1 MSTKLKKKSIAV
13 SGFIGPLIAAILVAV
28 IVGFTND
35 RFWNLGNLN
44 NLSLAVSITAL
55 MAIGSTL
62 VIFTG
67 GIDLSIGSMIALIT
81 MAMSTLIKF
90 EGWSVIAGLLFAVI
104 LGAILGAF
112 NGLFSAY
119 LKVPSFIATL
129 AGLSIFKGV
138 AFLFNNGSP
147 IFSISENF
155 EVFFYGKLFGII
167 PLPFIY
173 VAIFYIFFVLYMNYS
188 KLGREIYA
196 VGGNE
201 IAAKFSG
208 INVKKVKFITFV
220 IAGAMAGIASILMAS
235 RLNSGSPN
243 YGSGM
248 ELSAIAAA
256 VIGGASLLGG
266 RGDIINTLLGALII
280 IIVQNGL
287 NLNAVPTS
295 LQSITIGIII
305 LIAVLI
311 DMWKTGVAEL
321 FKKLFGK
328 KA

>member
-81 MAMSTLIKF
+81 MAMATLIKF
-90 EGWSVIAGLLFAVI
+90 EGWPVIAGLLFAVI

>member
-1 MSTKLKKKSIAV
+1 
-13 SGFIGPLIAAILVAV
+13 
-28 IVGFTND
+28 
-35 RFWNLGNLN
+35 
-44 NLSLAVSITAL
+44 
-55 MAIGSTL
+55 
-62 VIFTG
+62 
-67 GIDLSIGSMIALIT
+67 MIALIT
-81 MAMSTLIKF
+81 MAMATLIKF
-90 EGWSVIAGLLFAVI
+90 QEWPVMAGLLFAVI

-147 IFSISENF
+147 IFSIAGNF

-321 FKKLFGK
+321 FKKLFGR

>member
-1 MSTKLKKKSIAV
+1 MGTKLKKKGIRASV
-13 SGFIGPLIAAILVAV
+13 FIGPLIAAILVAV
-28 IVGFTND
+28 IVGFTTD
-35 RFWNLGNLN
+35 RFWNLGNLS

-90 EGWSVIAGLLFAVI
+90 EGWPVIAGLLFAVI

-119 LKVPSFIATL
+119 LKVPSFVATL
-129 AGLSIFKGV
+129 AGLSIFKGM
-138 AFLFNNGSP
+138 AYLFNNGSP
-147 IFSISENF
+147 IFSIAENF

-266 RGDIINTLLGALII
+266 RGNIINTLLGALII
-280 IIVQNGL
+280 TIVQNGL

-295 LQSITIGIII
+295 LQSVTIGIII

-311 DMWKTGVAEL
+311 DMWKTEVAEL
-321 FKKLFGK
+321 FKKLSGK
-328 KA
+328 KS

>member
-81 MAMSTLIKF
+81 MAMATLIKF

-311 DMWKTGVAEL
+311 DMWKTGIAEL

>member
-1 MSTKLKKKSIAV
+1 MSTKLKKKSIAA

-81 MAMSTLIKF
+81 MAMATLIKF
-90 EGWSVIAGLLFAVI
+90 EGWPVIAGLLFAVI

>member
-1 MSTKLKKKSIAV
+1 MSTKLKKKSIAA

-81 MAMSTLIKF
+81 MAMATLIKF
-90 EGWSVIAGLLFAVI
+90 EGWPVIAGLLFAVI

-129 AGLSIFKGV
+129 AGLSIFKGA

-173 VAIFYIFFVLYMNYS
+173 VAVFYIFFILYMNYS

>member
-1 MSTKLKKKSIAV
+1 MNAKLKKKSISV
-13 SGFIGPLIAAILVAV
+13 SNFIGPLIAALLVAV
-28 IVGFTND
+28 VVGFTTD
-35 RFWNLGNLN
+35 RFWDLDNLN
-44 NLSLAVSITAL
+44 NLALAVSIIAL
-55 MAIGSTL
+55 LSIGSTL
-62 VIFTG
+62 VIFIG

-81 MAMSTLIKF
+81 MAMSTLLKF
-90 EGWSVIAGLLFAVI
+90 GGWPIAAGLLFAVI

-112 NGLFSAY
+112 NGVFTAY
-119 LKVPSFIATL
+119 LRVPAFISTL
-129 AGLSIFKGV
+129 AGLSIFRGA

-155 EVFFYGKLFGII
+155 EIIFYGKLFGTI
-167 PLPFIY
+167 PLAFIY
-173 VAIFYIFFVLYMNYS
+173 VAVFYIFFILFMKYS

-201 IAAKFSG
+201 TAAKLSG
-208 INVKKVKFITFV
+208 INVKKVKFIAFI
-220 IAGAMAGIASILMAS
+220 IAGAMAGVASILMAS

-256 VIGGASLLGG
+256 VIGGASLSGG
-266 RGDIINTLLGALII
+266 RGNIINTLFGALTI
-280 IIVQNGL
+280 IIVQNGM

-295 LQSITIGIII
+295 LQGITLGLII

-311 DMWKTGVAEL
+311 DMWKAEVAEL
-321 FKKLFGK
+321 FKKLIK
-328 KA
+328 KKV

>member
-1 MSTKLKKKSIAV
+1 MGTKLKKKGIRV
-13 SGFIGPLIAAILVAV
+13 SGFAGPLIAAILVAV
-28 IVGFTND
+28 IVGFTTD

-81 MAMSTLIKF
+81 MAMATLIKF
-90 EGWSVIAGLLFAVI
+90 EGWPVIAGLLFAVI

-119 LKVPSFIATL
+119 LKVPPFVATL

-147 IFSISENF
+147 IFSIAGNF

-167 PLPFIY
+167 PLPLIY
-173 VAIFYIFFVLYMNYS
+173 VAIFYIFFALYMNYS

-201 IAAKFSG
+201 IAAKLSG
-208 INVKKVKFITFV
+208 INVKKVKFTTFV
-220 IAGAMAGIASILMAS
+220 IAGAMAGVASILMAS

-266 RGDIINTLLGALII
+266 RGNIINTLLGALII

-295 LQSITIGIII
+295 MQSITIGIII

-311 DMWKTGVAEL
+311 DMWKTEVAEL
-321 FKKLFGK
+321 FKKYFGK
-328 KA
+328 EA

>member
-81 MAMSTLIKF
+81 MAMATLIKF
-90 EGWSVIAGLLFAVI
+90 EGWPVMAGLLFAVI

-220 IAGAMAGIASILMAS
+220 IAGAMAGVASILMAS

-266 RGDIINTLLGALII
+266 RGNIINTLLGALII
-280 IIVQNGL
+280 TIVQNGL

-295 LQSITIGIII
+295 LQSVTIGIII

-311 DMWKTGVAEL
+311 DMWKTEVAEL
-321 FKKLFGK
+321 FKKLSGK
-328 KA
+328 KS

>member
-1 MSTKLKKKSIAV
+1 MNAKLKKKSISV
-13 SGFIGPLIAAILVAV
+13 SNFIGPLIAALLVAV
-28 IVGFTND
+28 VVGFTTD
-35 RFWNLGNLN
+35 RFWDLDNLN
-44 NLSLAVSITAL
+44 NLALAVSIIAL
-55 MAIGSTL
+55 LSIGSTL
-62 VIFTG
+62 VIFIG
-67 GIDLSIGSMIALIT
+67 GIDLSVGSMIALIT
-81 MAMSTLIKF
+81 MAMSTLLKF
-90 EGWSVIAGLLFAVI
+90 GGWPIAAGLLFAVI

-112 NGLFSAY
+112 NGVFTAY
-119 LKVPSFIATL
+119 LRVPAFISTL
-129 AGLSIFKGV
+129 AGLSIFRGA

-155 EVFFYGKLFGII
+155 EIIFYGKLFGTI
-167 PLPFIY
+167 PLAFIY
-173 VAIFYIFFVLYMNYS
+173 VAVFYIFFILFMKYS

-201 IAAKFSG
+201 TAAKLSG
-208 INVKKVKFITFV
+208 INVKKVKFIAFI

-256 VIGGASLLGG
+256 VIGGASLSGG
-266 RGDIINTLLGALII
+266 RGNIINTLFGALTI
-280 IIVQNGL
+280 IIVQNGM

-295 LQSITIGIII
+295 LQGITLGLII

-311 DMWKTGVAEL
+311 DMWKAEVAEL
-321 FKKLFGK
+321 FKKLIK
-328 KA
+328 KKV

>member
-81 MAMSTLIKF
+81 MAMATLIKF
-90 EGWSVIAGLLFAVI
+90 EGWPVIAGLLFAVI

-311 DMWKTGVAEL
+311 DMWKTGIAEL

-328 KA
+328 EA

>member
-81 MAMSTLIKF
+81 MAMATLIKF

-311 DMWKTGVAEL
+311 DMWKTGIAEL

-328 KA
+328 EA

>member
-90 EGWSVIAGLLFAVI
+90 EGWPVIAGLLFAVI
-104 LGAILGAF
+104 MGAILGAF

>member
-81 MAMSTLIKF
+81 MAMATLIKF
-90 EGWSVIAGLLFAVI
+90 EGWPVIAGLLFAVI

-328 KA
+328 KT

>member
-90 EGWSVIAGLLFAVI
+90 EGWPVIAGLLFAVI

-266 RGDIINTLLGALII
+266 RGNIINTLLGALII

>member
-81 MAMSTLIKF
+81 MAMATLIKF
-90 EGWSVIAGLLFAVI
+90 EGWPVMAGLLFAVI

-129 AGLSIFKGV
+129 AGLSIFKGI

>member
-90 EGWSVIAGLLFAVI
+90 EGWPVIAGLLFAVI

>member
-13 SGFIGPLIAAILVAV
+13 SGFIGPLIAVILVAV
-28 IVGFTND
+28 IVGFTTD

-44 NLSLAVSITAL
+44 NLSLAVSIVAL
-55 MAIGSTL
+55 LAIGSTI

-90 EGWSVIAGLLFAVI
+90 EGWPVIAGLLFAVI
-104 LGAILGAF
+104 LGATLGAF

-138 AFLFNNGSP
+138 AFLFNKGSP
-147 IFSISENF
+147 IFSISGNF

-201 IAAKFSG
+201 IAAKLSG
-208 INVKKVKFITFV
+208 INVKKVKFTTFV
-220 IAGAMAGIASILMAS
+220 IAGAMAGVASILMAS

-266 RGDIINTLLGALII
+266 RGNIINTLLGALII

>member
-81 MAMSTLIKF
+81 MAMATLIKF

-129 AGLSIFKGV
+129 AGLSIFKGI

-173 VAIFYIFFVLYMNYS
+173 VAVFYIFFILYMNYS

-220 IAGAMAGIASILMAS
+220 IAGAMAGIASVLMAS

-311 DMWKTGVAEL
+311 DMWKTGIAEL
-321 FKKLFGK
+321 FKKSFGK

>member
-1 MSTKLKKKSIAV
+1 
-13 SGFIGPLIAAILVAV
+13 
-28 IVGFTND
+28 
-35 RFWNLGNLN
+35 
-44 NLSLAVSITAL
+44 

-81 MAMSTLIKF
+81 MAMATLIKF

-129 AGLSIFKGV
+129 AGLSIFKGI

-321 FKKLFGK
+321 FKKFFGK

>member
-1 MSTKLKKKSIAV
+1 MNAKLKKKSISV
-13 SGFIGPLIAAILVAV
+13 SNFIGPLIAALLVAV
-28 IVGFTND
+28 VVGFTTD
-35 RFWNLGNLN
+35 RFWDLDNLN
-44 NLSLAVSITAL
+44 NLALAVSIIAL
-55 MAIGSTL
+55 LSIGSTL
-62 VIFTG
+62 VIFIG
-67 GIDLSIGSMIALIT
+67 GIDLSVGSMIALIT
-81 MAMSTLIKF
+81 MAMSTLLKF
-90 EGWSVIAGLLFAVI
+90 GGWPIAAGLLFAVI

-112 NGLFSAY
+112 NGVFTAY
-119 LKVPSFIATL
+119 LRVPAFISTL
-129 AGLSIFKGV
+129 AGLSIFRGA

-155 EVFFYGKLFGII
+155 EIIFYGKLFGTI
-167 PLPFIY
+167 PLAFIY
-173 VAIFYIFFVLYMNYS
+173 VAVFYIFFILFMKYS

-201 IAAKFSG
+201 TAARLSG
-208 INVKKVKFITFV
+208 INVKKVKFIAFI

-256 VIGGASLLGG
+256 VIGGASLSGG
-266 RGDIINTLLGALII
+266 RGNIINTLFGALTI
-280 IIVQNGL
+280 IIVQNGM

-295 LQSITIGIII
+295 LQGITLGLII

-311 DMWKTGVAEL
+311 DMWKAEVAEL
-321 FKKLFGK
+321 FKKLIK
-328 KA
+328 KKV